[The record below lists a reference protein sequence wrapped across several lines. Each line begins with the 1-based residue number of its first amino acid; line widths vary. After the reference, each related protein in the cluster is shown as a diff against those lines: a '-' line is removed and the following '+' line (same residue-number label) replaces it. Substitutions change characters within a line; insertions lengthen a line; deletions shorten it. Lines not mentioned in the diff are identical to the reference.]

1 MRKMRTFALNPKGIP
16 ERMRTVLEASRTND
30 LPDAE
35 KLKYFRAMVSET
47 EREDIAAANYEDGFN
62 DGMEKGM
69 EKKAFDTARR
79 MLAKGFD
86 IADIVECSGLTE
98 EQVRAL

>member
-1 MRKMRTFALNPKGIP
+1 
-16 ERMRTVLEASRTND
+16 
-30 LPDAE
+30 
-35 KLKYFRAMVSET
+35 MVSET

-79 MLAKGFD
+79 LLD
-86 IADIVECSGLTE
+86 LNIPVETIVIGTGLTE
-98 EQVRAL
+98 EQIRSL

>member
-1 MRKMRTFALNPKGIP
+1 MRTFALNPKGIP
-16 ERMRTVLEASRTND
+16 ERMRTVLDASRTKD
-30 LPDAE
+30 LPDTE
-35 KLKYFRAMVSET
+35 KLKYFRAMVSEF

-69 EKKAFDTARR
+69 EKNAIETARE
-79 MLAKGFD
+79 MLKDNVSVETIAKYTH
-86 IADIVECSGLTE
+86 LTE